1 MKPLDLHVNFYLE
14 AEEQL
19 QKNDGYER
27 YWKAKSREAANEIDF
42 LATTMMEDDNE

>member
-19 QKNDGYER
+19 HKNDGYEQ

-42 LATTMMEDDNE
+42 LAATILDDDDE